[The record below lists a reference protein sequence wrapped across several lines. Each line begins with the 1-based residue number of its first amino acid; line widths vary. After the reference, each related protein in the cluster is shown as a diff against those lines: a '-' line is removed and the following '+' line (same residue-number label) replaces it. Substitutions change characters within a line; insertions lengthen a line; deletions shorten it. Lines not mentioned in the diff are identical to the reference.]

1 MKICILGAGV
11 VGLTTA
17 YMLAREGHE
26 VQVLDAE
33 PGAGLGTSY
42 ANGAQLSYSY
52 VAPFAA
58 PGVVSKVPGWL
69 MDRDGP
75 MRLRPDF
82 TWNQI
87 RWLYRFWRACNA
99 TQSDATTA
107 ALLRLAFHSRALVH
121 EMVSRE
127 GLEFDFSHAGKLVVY
142 SDTAGFEGAKRQV
155 AMQAAL
161 GSEQQA
167 LSPAECLARE
177 PALAHIAHR
186 ISGGIWTPGEDA
198 GDCHQFCAG
207 LTTLLCGSNFNV
219 AFHFGT
225 RVTQLLTAGGRVVG
239 AATAQG
245 VFEADA
251 FVMCLG
257 NGARQLASPIG
268 VDLPIYPLKGYS
280 YTVPVTGAAPSV
292 SITDSK
298 AKVVYARLGN
308 RLRIAGMADV
318 VGNDRRFDNRRLDT
332 LLRQAKETFPEAAD
346 WTELNPWTG
355 LRPATPT
362 GLPIIGRSRPW
373 PNLVL
378 NQGQGSLGFTLGM
391 GSAALVADVL
401 AGRAM
406 GIAAGEFAP

>member
-33 PGAGLGTSY
+33 AGPGLGTSY
-42 ANGAQLSYSY
+42 GNGAQLSYSY

-69 MDRDGP
+69 LDPDGP

-87 RWLYRFWRACNA
+87 RWMYRFWRACNA

-107 ALLRLAFHSRALVH
+107 ALLRLAFHARAQVH
-121 EMVSRE
+121 ELVERE
-127 GLEFDFSHAGKLVVY
+127 GLDFAYSRAGKLVVY
-142 SDTAGFEGAKRQV
+142 SDAAGLEAAKRQV
-155 AMQAAL
+155 AMQAAF
-161 GSEQQA
+161 GSEQEA
-167 LSPAECLARE
+167 LGREECLSRE
-177 PALAHIAHR
+177 PALANIAHR
-186 ISGGIWTPGEDA
+186 IAGGIWTPGEDA
-198 GDCHQFCAG
+198 GDCHLFCTG
-207 LTTLLCGSNFNV
+207 LDTLLRGSNFNV
-219 AFHFGT
+219 AFHYGT

-239 AATAQG
+239 AATPKG

-251 FVMCLG
+251 FVLCLG
-257 NGARQLASPIG
+257 IGARALAGPIG
-268 VDLPIYPLKGYS
+268 IDLPIYPLKGYS
-280 YTVPVTGAAPSV
+280 YTVPAKAGAPHV

-298 AKVVYARLGN
+298 AKVVYARLGG

-318 VGNDRRFDNRRLDT
+318 VGEDRRFDNRRLDT
-332 LLRQAKETFPEAAD
+332 LLRQAREAFPDAAD
-346 WTELNPWTG
+346 WNELHPWTG

-373 PNLVL
+373 SNLVL
-378 NQGQGSLGFTLGM
+378 NVGQGALGFTLGM
-391 GSAALVADVL
+391 GCGALVADAL
-401 AGRAM
+401 AGRPM